1 MGNDQFQYDV
11 VYHVAVMNHWRDVVQ
26 EQMALLGGNRNWKS
40 LTVSVGSDAEG
51 PAEQAADLIRGIV
64 GLREVRFFRLPLGM
78 YEHGAMDLVDEVA
91 GRGLAVLYFHAK
103 AVSYTP
109 PHAAFED
116 WRRYVN
122 RLVAEAD
129 RWAEFLARSEFDAC
143 GPMKLVDGDRGFTYF
158 AGNFWMAKAEYLKG
172 LGRYR
177 EFAASGAGSLEH
189 MDRHLAEMA
198 VDRGKRMRGYAIDG
212 TLLSPLTVWWHL
224 ENWRRDGPPVGAR
237 V

>member
-1 MGNDQFQYDV
+1 M
-11 VYHVAVMNHWRDVVQ
+11 
-26 EQMALLGGNRNWKS
+26 
-40 LTVSVGSDAEG
+40 
-51 PAEQAADLIRGIV
+51 
-64 GLREVRFFRLPLGM
+64 
-78 YEHGAMDLVDEVA
+78 
-91 GRGLAVLYFHAK
+91 
-103 AVSYTP
+103 
-109 PHAAFED
+109 
-116 WRRYVN
+116 N

-177 EFAASGAGSLEH
+177 EFAAAGAGSLEY